1 MNKTELQILEERLAE
16 VNTEIGQFVTQPIFV
31 EYQDLLQ
38 EKTNLEYRIREIN
51 YPFPLSLRRIF
62 YGMLFL
68 LLVSPVFA
76 KVEKRQKMA
85 SQRETNIIYQ
95 PAGVC
100 GGFIV
105 FKTYPCFN
113 IKKGFWHSDND
124 KCLDVLDVFDPP
136 CVKEVK

>member
-1 MNKTELQILEERLAE
+1 MNKTELQILEERLSE
-16 VNTEIGQFVTQPIFV
+16 VNAEIGQFVTQPIFA

-38 EKTNLEYRIREIN
+38 ERTNLEYRIREIKH
-51 YPFPLSLRRIF
+51 PFPPSLRRIF

-68 LLVSPVFA
+68 LLVSPVFG
-76 KVEKRQKMA
+76 KVERKLKPAERRQ
-85 SQRETNIIYQ
+85 ENITYQ

-105 FKTYPCFN
+105 FRTYKCFN
-113 IKKGFWHSDND
+113 PKKGFWHSDND